1 MNFMNHRLDKL
12 YKYLYIH
19 DKETLLLKEIAAE
32 INISRPTLN
41 KYLKWLERRELIQRE
56 GKHFKIIPI

>member
-1 MNFMNHRLDKL
+1 MKFFNKHLDKI

-19 DKETLLLKEIAAE
+19 DGETLLLKNIAAE
-32 INISRPTLN
+32 INTSRPTLN

-56 GKHFKIIPI
+56 GKKFKIIPV